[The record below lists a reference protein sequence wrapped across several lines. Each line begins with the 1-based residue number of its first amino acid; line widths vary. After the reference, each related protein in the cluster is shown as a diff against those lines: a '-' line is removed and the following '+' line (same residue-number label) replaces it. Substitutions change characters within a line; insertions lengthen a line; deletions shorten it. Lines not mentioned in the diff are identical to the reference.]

1 MLCKMMFLEEFSL
14 QVLKKMPHTSGAA
27 KALLDKHDMQLPL
40 WFKAHT
46 VEKKTSVSM
55 TIKSKPMKCVK

>member
-14 QVLKKMPHTSGAA
+14 QVQFTSGAA